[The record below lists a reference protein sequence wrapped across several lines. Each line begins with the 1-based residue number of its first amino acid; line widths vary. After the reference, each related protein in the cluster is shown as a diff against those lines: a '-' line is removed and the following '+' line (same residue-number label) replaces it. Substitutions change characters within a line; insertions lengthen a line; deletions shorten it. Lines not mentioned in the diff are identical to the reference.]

1 MHQPIAIVGLSC
13 RFPGAA
19 DPRGFWQ
26 VLRGGVDA
34 TSEVPAGRW
43 RLDEIPEAAVLRR
56 GGFLPEVDRFDA
68 EFFAMSRPEAA
79 AADPRQRL
87 ALELSWEAIEDA
99 GIVEDRLSA
108 EGVAVYIGAAGD
120 DYAALVHDGGP
131 EAVSEHTL
139 AGLSRSSIANRVS
152 HALGLRGPS
161 VTVDT
166 AQSSS
171 LVAVQSAVESLCSG
185 RSDLALAGGV
195 HLNLTVDGGLAL
207 ARAGVLSPDGRCH
220 VFDSRANGFV
230 RGEGGAMVVLKRLA
244 DAVAE
249 GDPVYCVILG
259 GAVNHDCG
267 DSLTTPTVE
276 AQTELLRRAYADAG
290 VDPADVHYVELHGT
304 GTVVGD
310 PIEAG
315 ALASVFAPGR
325 DDANPLMVGSVK
337 TNIGHLESAAGIA
350 GLVKAALAIRHG
362 SLPPSLHYREPNPN
376 IPFAAGRLRLN
387 DSLRAWPAAGRAL
400 AGVSS
405 FGVGGTN
412 CHLVVAAPPDP
423 GRSAEREEE
432 GTTAVAVPVSGRTAE
447 ALRAQAARLLDF
459 VTAEPA
465 AVPVDVGAS
474 TALRRTHFAHRGVVV
489 ASDRGE
495 LCAGLRALAAGG
507 GAANVVEGEIVSGSG
522 VVWVFPGQGS
532 QWVGMARGL
541 WESSPVFGARMDECA
556 RLLDGLVDWSLR
568 DVLGDEQ
575 ALQRVDV
582 LQPALC
588 AVMVSLAQLWR
599 SVGVVPAAVVG
610 HSQGE
615 IAAACAAGL
624 LELPDALRLSVFRSR
639 AIADRLSGHGAMASI
654 AVAAGEVGHAGVT
667 VAALNGPD
675 SVVVS
680 GAVADVH
687 GYVADCAA
695 RGISARVIP
704 VDYASHS
711 PQVDTIREAVLAA
724 GRDVVTQPS
733 DIAYYSAVTG
743 GRLDPSSMDAE
754 YWYRNLREP
763 VRLEDAI
770 RGLAAA
776 GHRVFVEVG
785 PHPVLTMPVQE
796 TVPDAVVLGTL
807 RRGEDEFRRFLL
819 AMGELFACG
828 VTVDWRAVFD
838 GARARARARV
848 FDLPTYPFQ
857 RQRYWFDEDQVDQK
871 AYAPVDLLE
880 LSDVQRGDAGGALLA
895 LVRAQAAVVLGHGDA
910 TMVDPDRTF
919 RDLGFDSARAVEL
932 VRRLKRS
939 TGLPLPTSLPFSYPT
954 ITAVVQHLRDG
965 SVGRRRTSARVAD
978 SDPIV
983 IVGMACRLPG
993 GVSEPD
999 ELWRLVAD
1007 GTDAITGFPED
1018 RGWEVADSVPQF
1030 GGFLTGQGDFDAE
1043 FFGMSTREA
1052 LATDPQQRLVLETA
1066 WEALER
1072 AGIDP
1077 VVLRGSRTAVFV
1089 GAMAQDYLPRLADVP
1104 ESLGGHAL
1112 TGSAS
1117 SVISGR
1123 LAYALGLEGP
1133 AVTVDTACSSS
1144 LVALHLAVH
1153 ALRSGESSLALAGGV
1168 SIMAT
1173 PGMFVEFARAGGL
1186 SADGRCKAFSA
1197 AADGTG
1203 WAEGVGVLVLE
1214 RLSAARQHGHR
1225 VLAVV
1230 RGTAINQDGASNGL
1244 TAPNGSSQQRVI
1256 RDALANADL
1265 TAGDVDAVE
1274 AHGTGTRLGD
1284 PIEADAV
1291 LATYG
1296 HDRDATNPLWL
1307 GSLKSN
1313 IGHTQAAAGVAGVI
1327 KMVMALRHGILPR
1340 TLHANAP
1347 SPHVDWSSGGVRLLT
1362 TAQEWPSNGVPRRA
1376 GISSFGIS
1384 GTNAHVIVEE
1394 APAFDEHDDTAEE
1407 SPVVPVAI
1415 SGRTP
1420 RALRDQAY
1428 RLRKHLESHPEL
1440 RPADVSYTS
1449 LTGRSVFEHGAL
1461 VTVSNREGL
1470 LHSLEAVA
1478 GDTWAPD
1485 VVRGQRSK
1493 GWTAFVFTGQGG
1505 QRPGMGRE
1513 LCERFP
1519 VFGTALNEV
1528 CDELRHHLGRPL
1540 REIMF
1545 AAPGSPEAELL
1556 DDTQWTQPAV
1566 FALQVALFRLL
1577 ESWGSRPDF
1586 VVGHSSGEIAAAHVA
1601 DVLSL
1606 PDACALVAARGRVMQ
1621 GLPPG
1626 GRMAAVAAAE
1636 HEVLPLLT
1644 AGASLAAVNG
1654 PRSVVISGSEAAV
1667 ARIVDHFA
1675 AQGRSTAWL
1684 RVNYASHSSLME
1696 PIAHELATALHGLR
1710 SSAGR
1715 IPVISTLTGRAL
1727 DDDRLGSP
1735 EYWVR
1740 NACEPVRFHDAIRTL
1755 AERGVTGFVE
1765 LGPDATLTKMVES
1778 SRLPDE
1784 EWLVTATMRQD
1795 RPEDAALLTAMGSLH
1810 LNASGPD
1817 WGKVFAGTDAGPI
1830 ELPTYAFQHRR
1841 HWLVTSGH
1849 TGSDRLEHPFLEDV
1863 IAVADSGGVLFRGRL
1878 SARRDPW
1885 LLDHRV
1891 WDRPVLPGTAL
1902 AELAAWIADR
1912 VGCPQV
1918 AELTLRQPLEV
1929 PETTVVELQ
1938 ALVGAPTEVGERS
1951 FALHSRVA
1959 GQPWQLHVSGLLG
1972 SATEAVTYPVAP
1984 PSADAVPV
1992 DLTHLYD
1999 ELAQVGLEYG
2009 PAFQGLRAV
2018 WEQGAEVVA
2027 AVALP
2032 EDLSTR
2038 SGFLV
2043 HPAIL
2048 DAVLHAVGP
2057 KALGDSQGQPKI
2069 PFSWAQVQIRPTTSR
2084 HLRAHIVANA
2094 PDRFAVT
2101 VSEAEGGQRVF
2112 SAQVTLRAQPA
2123 SGLAEDSLF
2132 VIDRVQLPAVRSV
2145 HSAGNAVVLEAFGDS
2160 AGDVPATVRRLVRSV
2175 LDTVQ
2180 SHLAAPGD
2188 APIVVVTNQALDGH
2202 DLAGAAV
2209 SGMLRSAQTENPG
2222 RIVLVDT
2229 DDPDGVEDLLS
2240 TVLATGESE
2249 VVIRAS
2255 RMSALRLAPAP
2266 KSHSDAEV
2274 FGPEGTVLITGGTG
2288 ALGAVLARHLVTRHG
2303 VRSVLLVSRRGGNA
2317 PGANELVAE
2326 LRGSGASVSVLAA
2339 DLADRDAVASVLAEV
2354 PAQAPLRAVVHA
2366 AGVLDDAV
2374 FTALTMDSAESVL
2387 AAKVDSAWHLHELTK
2402 DLELSAFVLFS
2413 SVAASLG
2420 TAGQAGYAAANAVLD
2435 GLAQYRHGRGLASV
2449 SLGWGP
2455 WEDVA
2460 GMTAALTETD
2470 RRRLAARGLRPIS
2483 AEAGVR
2489 LFDMALGLGRAH
2501 VLPARISAARLEYP
2515 VGKRHSSAPTPAT
2528 GTVRDRW
2535 HSVAE
2540 RDRTAEMRR
2549 LVQAQVAT
2557 VLGYDDEIGIDPDR
2571 AFRDL
2576 GFDSLTAVELRNA
2589 LAVATGLR
2597 LPPTLVFDHPTPE
2610 ELATFLT
2617 GQLFGAAPAPAPT
2630 AVATVT
2636 RHDEDPIVIVGMSCR
2651 YPGGVASPE
2660 DLWRLVADGV
2670 DAVTEFPRDR
2680 GWDVDGLYDPDPEA
2694 SERSSTRCGG
2704 FLDNAAD
2711 FDADF
2716 FGMSP
2721 REALATDPQQ
2731 RLLLETAWE
2740 ALEHAGIAP
2749 TSIRGSDTGVFTGVM
2764 YSDYATR
2771 ALENPGALEG
2781 YLFIGSAPS
2790 VASGRVAY
2798 CLGLKGPAVSVDT
2811 ACSSSL
2817 VALHLAAQALRAG
2830 ECTLALAG
2838 GATVMATPTT
2848 FVEFSRQRALSVDG
2862 RCKAFSAAADGTGW
2876 AEGVG
2881 LLVVERM
2888 SDARRNGHRVL
2899 AVLRGSAVNQ
2909 DGSSNGLTAPH
2920 GPSQE
2925 QVIRQALSSAGL
2937 SPSGVDAVEAH
2948 GTGTPLGDPVEAQA
2962 ILATY
2967 GQDRPAG
2974 EPLWLGSLKSNI
2986 GHTQAAAGVG
2996 GVIKM
3001 IMAMSHGRLPKTLHV
3016 TEPSPHVDWSSG
3028 AVQLLTAD
3036 RDWPSVDR
3044 PWRAGVSSFGIS
3056 GTNAHVILEAP
3067 TITPQ
3072 PDETP
3077 RASIPVPVLLSGR
3090 TPRALRRQAE
3100 QMLSALDDR
3109 SAVVNVAFSAATTRS
3124 HLEHRAAVIAANTDE
3139 LRQGLI
3145 SVVAGVA
3152 AATVVPGARDRGK
3165 TAFVFTGQGSQRV
3178 GMGEDLAALFPVFD
3192 SVLNQVCAEFD
3203 QHLDRSLREVMAREA
3218 DLLDETEW
3226 TQPALF
3232 AFEVAMFRLLESM
3245 GVRPDFVAGHSIGE
3259 IAAAH
3264 VAGVLSLP
3272 DACTL
3277 VAARGRLM
3285 QALPAG
3291 GAMVAIHG
3299 TEEEVVPLLAGYQDL
3314 ISLAAVNSPSSVVV
3328 AGIAEHVHAVAA
3340 QVAARGNRT
3349 RQLRVSHAFHSPLIE
3364 PMLPQFRSIVAN
3376 LEFAEPVMAL
3386 VAAAPQQPE
3395 YWVRHVRDTV
3405 RWADTVAFLAGAGVT
3420 RFVEVGPDSVL
3431 TPMIEECLP
3440 ESADALLVP
3449 TMRRGQPEIEAL
3461 VSALGRMHVSGV
3473 EVDWS
3478 TVFAGT
3484 GARRVDL
3491 PTYPFERERY
3501 WLDASPEHPL
3511 LTTVV
3516 EPAEGLGVILTGRL
3530 SMRTHPWLSD
3540 HRVQHRVIVPGT
3552 ALLEMALQA
3561 GVAVGAEVV
3570 DELTVLSPVVVPN
3583 GHETEIQVAVG
3594 DPDEFGRRPLRLHAR
3609 TDSEWQLHA
3618 TGLLAAAHPKV
3629 AVADLAQWPPAEAE
3643 TLDVALWYDELAAV
3657 GLEYGPGFRNVRAAW
3672 RRGAELFVEVEL
3684 REGTGS
3690 SGARSALVDAA
3701 LHVLA
3706 VTRGPVLPF
3715 SFSGVHAA
3723 TTTVRRL
3730 RVRITALGDD
3740 AVALNLA
3747 DDNGVAWMSVDSL
3760 TLRPLAAA
3768 PLESMM
3774 FHVDWSE
3781 IDPAIPAETSPAVLI
3796 SVAESARPAGVEMVH
3811 DVAESVL
3818 GQVQQFLATAGD
3830 DRLVVLTRHAVAV
3843 ARDHDI
3849 DLAGATVWGLVRSA
3863 QTENPGRI
3871 MLVDIDET
3879 GDANALLAAVLAT
3892 GRDQIA
3898 VRDGKLFT
3906 PGLSRTRAVAPE
3918 ADVFDPDG
3926 TVMITGGTGG
3936 LGAEIA
3942 RHLVNRHRARHLL
3955 LLSRRGPDAAGVA
3968 ALTAELAAAGAT
3980 VDVVACDVA
3989 DRAALEGVVSALPAD
4004 RPLGAVIHAA
4014 GVVDDMV
4021 FSALTPARLHAVLA
4035 TKMDAAWTL
4044 HELTRDANLST
4055 FVLFSSVAAT
4065 MGTAGQA
4072 AYAAA
4077 NAFLDGLAHHRRYH
4091 GLPAVSLGW
4100 GLWEQQSG
4108 ITGRLGDTELCR
4120 ISRWG
4125 LRALRTEAGL
4135 ALFDAGLVADLP
4147 HLLPMRLDPAGLG
4160 IGEAPALLHSLLPR
4174 RVRRL
4179 EHRSIDSSQT
4189 LRERLSALPTYEREM
4204 AVRQL
4209 LRTEIAEVLG
4219 HREPDSVP
4227 EDRGFLELG
4236 LDSLTA
4242 LELRNR
4248 INATTGL
4255 SLSVTVIFDFPT
4267 LFALAAHL
4275 LERIADRETPSPPT
4289 IVTQLDRLET
4299 TLRSVDDDQLRT
4311 AIAVRLRGMLSA
4323 LSRSDPEGSDDDR
4336 ELADVTAADL
4346 FAMIDEELEKP

>member
-1 MHQPIAIVGLSC
+1 MRQPIAIVGLSC

-19 DPRGFWQ
+19 DPRSFWQ
-26 VLRGGVDA
+26 VLRDGVDA
-34 TSEVPAGRW
+34 TSEMPAGRW

-56 GGFLPEVDRFDA
+56 GGFLAEVDRFDA
-68 EFFAMSRPEAA
+68 EFFAMSPPEAA

-99 GIVEDRLSA
+99 GIVADRLRA
-108 EGVAVYIGAAGD
+108 DEVAVYIGAAGD

-139 AGLSRSSIANRVS
+139 AGSSRSLIANRVS

-161 VTVDT
+161 VMVDT

-171 LVAVQSAVESLCSG
+171 LVAVQWAVESLCSG

-195 HLNLTVDGGLAL
+195 HLNLALDGGLAL

-244 DAVAE
+244 DALAD

-259 GAVNHDCG
+259 GAVNHDGGG
-267 DSLTTPTVE
+267 DSLTTPSVE
-276 AQTELLRRAYADAG
+276 AQTDLLRRAYAGAG

-325 DDANPLMVGSVK
+325 DDANPLIVGSVK

-362 SLPPSLHYREPNPN
+362 ALPPSLHYREPNPD
-376 IPFAAGRLRLN
+376 IPFAAGLLRLN
-387 DSLRAWPAAGRAL
+387 DRLRAWPAADRAL

-412 CHLVVAAPPDP
+412 CHLVVAAAPDP
-423 GRSAEREEE
+423 GRPAASEE
-432 GTTAVAVPVSGRTAE
+432 GATAVAVAVSGRTAE

-459 VTAEPA
+459 VLAEPA
-465 AVPVDVGAS
+465 AVPVDIGAS
-474 TALRRTHFAHRGVVV
+474 TALRRTHFAHRAVVV

-495 LCAGLRALAAGG
+495 LCAGLRALATG
-507 GAANVVEGEIVSGSG
+507 GAAADVVAGEVVSGSG

-532 QWVGMARGL
+532 QWVGMAQGL

-556 RLLDGLVDWSLR
+556 RLLSGLVDWSLR

-575 ALQRVDV
+575 ALRRVDV

-624 LELPDALRLSVFRSR
+624 LELPDALRLSVLRSR

-654 AVAAGEVGHAGVT
+654 AVAAGAVDCAGVT
-667 VAALNGPD
+667 VAARNGPD

-695 RGISARVIP
+695 RGIRARVIP

-711 PQVDTIREAVLAA
+711 PQVELIREAVLAA
-724 GRDVVTQPS
+724 GRDVVTHPS
-733 DIAYYSAVTG
+733 DIAFYSAVTG

-763 VRLEDAI
+763 VRLEDAV
-770 RGLAAA
+770 RKLAAA
-776 GHRVFVEVG
+776 GHRVFVEVS

-796 TVPDAVVLGTL
+796 TVPEAVVQGTL
-807 RRGEDEFRRFLL
+807 RRDEDEFRRFLL
-819 AMGELFACG
+819 ALGELFAYG
-828 VTVDWRAVFD
+828 VPVDWRAVFD
-838 GARARARARV
+838 GAGARV
-848 FDLPTYPFQ
+848 LDLPTYPFQ
-857 RQRYWFDEDQVDQK
+857 RQRHWFDDDQVDQNT
-871 AYAPVDLLE
+871 AAPVDLLE
-880 LSDVQRGDAGGALLA
+880 LGDVRRGDGGSALLE

-910 TMVDPDRTF
+910 ATVDPDRTF

-954 ITAVVQHLRDG
+954 ITAVVQHLRAG
-965 SVGRRRTSARVAD
+965 SAGRRRTSIPNAD
-978 SDPIV
+978 SDPVV

-999 ELWRLVAD
+999 ELWRLVVD

-1018 RGWEVADSVPQF
+1018 RGWEVDDSVPQF
-1030 GGFLTGQGDFDAE
+1030 GGFLTGHSDFDAE

-1077 VVLRGSRTAVFV
+1077 VALRGSRTAVFV

-1144 LVALHLAVH
+1144 LVALHLAAQ

-1168 SIMAT
+1168 SLMAT

-1214 RLSAARQHGHR
+1214 RLSAARQRGHQ

-1244 TAPNGSSQQRVI
+1244 TAPNGLSQQRVI
-1256 RDALANADL
+1256 RDALANAGL
-1265 TAGDVDAVE
+1265 TTGDVDVVE

-1296 HDRDATNPLWL
+1296 QDRDATNPLWL

-1327 KMVMALRHGILPR
+1327 KMVLALRHGILPR
-1340 TLHANAP
+1340 TLHVNEP
-1347 SPHVDWSSGGVRLLT
+1347 SHHVDWSAGGVELLT
-1362 TAQEWPSNGVPRRA
+1362 TAQEWPSSDVPRRA

-1384 GTNAHVIVEE
+1384 GTNAHVLVEE
-1394 APAFDEHDDTAEE
+1394 APALDERDVTAAEL
-1407 SPVVPVAI
+1407 PVVPVAI

-1420 RALRDQAY
+1420 QALRDQAF
-1428 RLRKHLESHPEL
+1428 RLRKHLESHPGL
-1440 RPADVSYTS
+1440 RLTDVSYTS
-1449 LTGRSVFEHGAL
+1449 LTRRSVFQHGAL
-1461 VTVSNREGL
+1461 VTASNREDL

-1478 GDTWAPD
+1478 GDLWAPD
-1485 VVRGQRSK
+1485 VVRGQRSR
-1493 GWTAFVFTGQGG
+1493 GRTAFVFTGQGG
-1505 QRPGMGRE
+1505 QRLGMGRV
-1513 LCERFP
+1513 LSERFP

-1528 CDELRHHLGRPL
+1528 CDELQQHLGRPL

-1566 FALQVALFRLL
+1566 FALEVALFRLV
-1577 ESWGSRPDF
+1577 ESWGLRPDL
-1586 VVGHSSGEIAAAHVA
+1586 VVGHSSGEIAAAHA
-1601 DVLSL
+1601 AGVLSL
-1606 PDACALVAARGRVMQ
+1606 SDACTLAAARGRVMQ
-1621 GLPPG
+1621 ALPAG

-1644 AGASLAAVNG
+1644 VGASLAAVNG
-1654 PRSVVISGSEAAV
+1654 PHSVVISGSEPAV
-1667 ARIVDHFA
+1667 AQIVDHFA
-1675 AQGRSTAWL
+1675 AQGRNTAWL
-1684 RVNYASHSSLME
+1684 RVQYASHSSLME
-1696 PIAHELATALHGLR
+1696 PIAHDLATALRGLR

-1715 IPVISTLTGRAL
+1715 IPVISTLTGHAV
-1727 DDDRLGSP
+1727 DADQLGSP

-1740 NACEPVRFHDAIRTL
+1740 NACEPVRFRDAIRTL
-1755 AERGVTGFVE
+1755 AERGVTVFVE
-1765 LGPDATLTKMVES
+1765 LGPDATLTKMMES
-1778 SRLPDE
+1778 NRFPDE
-1784 EWLVTATMRQD
+1784 EWLVTATMRAD
-1795 RPEDAALLTAMGSLH
+1795 RPEDAALLTALGRLH
-1810 LNASGPD
+1810 LNGSGPD
-1817 WGKVFAGTDAGPI
+1817 WEKVFAGTAAGLI
-1830 ELPTYAFQHRR
+1830 ELPTYAFQRRR
-1841 HWLVTSGH
+1841 HWLVAPGRP
-1849 TGSDRLEHPFLEDV
+1849 GSDRLEHPFLEHV
-1863 IAVADSGGVLFRGRL
+1863 TAVADSGGVLFGGRL
-1878 SARRDPW
+1878 SARQDSW
-1885 LLDHRV
+1885 VLDHRV

-1902 AELAAWIADR
+1902 AEMAAWIGDR
-1912 VGCPQV
+1912 VGCPVV
-1918 AELTLRQPLEV
+1918 AELTLRQPLVV
-1929 PETTVVELQ
+1929 PETTAVELQ
-1938 ALVGAPTEVGERS
+1938 ISVGAATEVGERS
-1951 FALHSRVA
+1951 FALHSRVT
-1959 GQPWQLHVSGLLG
+1959 GEPWQLHVTGLLG
-1972 SATEAVTYPVAP
+1972 SATETVTYPVAP
-1984 PSADAVPV
+1984 PSVDAVPV
-1992 DLTHLYD
+1992 DLTHRYD

-2018 WEQGAEVVA
+2018 WQHGPEVVA
-2027 AVALP
+2027 TVALP
-2032 EDLSTR
+2032 EDLSAR

-2043 HPAIL
+2043 HPAVL
-2048 DAVLHAVGP
+2048 DAVLHALGP
-2057 KALGDSQGQPKI
+2057 EVLGDSQGQPKI
-2069 PFSWAQVQIRPTTSR
+2069 PFVWAQVQIRPSTSR
-2084 HLRAHIVANA
+2084 HLQARIVAIA

-2101 VSEAEGGQRVF
+2101 VSESEGGLPVF

-2123 SGLAEDSLF
+2123 SGLAEDSVF
-2132 VIDRVQLPAVRSV
+2132 VIDRVQLPAVRST
-2145 HSAGNAVVLEAFGDS
+2145 HTAGNAVVLNAFGDS
-2160 AGDVPATVRRLVRSV
+2160 AEHTPAAVRRLVRSV
-2175 LDTVQ
+2175 LETVQ

-2222 RIVLVDT
+2222 RVVLVDT
-2229 DDPDGVEDLLS
+2229 DDPEGVEDLLS
-2240 TVLATGESE
+2240 AVLATGESE

-2255 RMSALRLAPAP
+2255 RMSAPRLAPAP
-2266 KSHSDAEV
+2266 ETRSAAEV

-2288 ALGAVLARHLVTRHG
+2288 ALGAVLARHLVARHG
-2303 VRSVLLVSRRGGNA
+2303 VRSLLLVSRRGGAA
-2317 PGANELVAE
+2317 PGASELVTE
-2326 LRGSGASVSVLAA
+2326 LRGLGASVSVLAA
-2339 DLADRDAVASVLAEV
+2339 DLADRSAVAAVLAEV

-2374 FTALTMDSAESVL
+2374 FTALTMDSVESVL

-2402 DLELSAFVLFS
+2402 DLDLSGFVLFS

-2435 GLAQYRHGRGLASV
+2435 ALAQQRRAQGLAAV

-2460 GMTAALTETD
+2460 GMTAALTVAD

-2489 LFDMALGLGRAH
+2489 MFDLALGLGRAH
-2501 VLPARISAARLEYP
+2501 VLPAHISAARLNYS
-2515 VGKRHSSAPTPAT
+2515 VGQRHSSAPTPAT
-2528 GTVRDRW
+2528 GTARDRW

-2557 VLGYDDEIGIDPDR
+2557 VLGYGDEIAIDPDR

-2589 LAVATGLR
+2589 LAVATDLR

-2617 GQLFGAAPAPAPT
+2617 GRLFGTAPAPT
-2630 AVATVT
+2630 AVPTVT

-2651 YPGGVASPE
+2651 YPGGVGSPE

-2670 DAVTEFPRDR
+2670 DVVAEFPRDR
-2680 GWDVDGLYDPDPEA
+2680 GWDVDGLYDPDPA
-2694 SERSSTRCGG
+2694 AAERSSTRFGG

-2731 RLLLETAWE
+2731 RLLLEVAWE
-2740 ALEHAGIAP
+2740 ALEHAGIPP

-2781 YLFIGSAPS
+2781 YLFLGSAPS
-2790 VASGRVAY
+2790 VVSGRIAY
-2798 CLGLKGPAVSVDT
+2798 CLGLKGPAVSLDT

-2862 RCKAFSAAADGTGW
+2862 RCKAFSASADGTGW
-2876 AEGVG
+2876 AEGAG
-2881 LLVVERM
+2881 LLVLARM
-2888 SDARRNGHRVL
+2888 SDARRNGHRIL

-2909 DGSSNGLTAPH
+2909 DGSSNGLTAPN
-2920 GPSQE
+2920 GPAQE
-2925 QVIRQALSSAGL
+2925 QVIRQALRSAGL
-2937 SPSGVDAVEAH
+2937 SSSGVDVVEAH

-2986 GHTQAAAGVG
+2986 GHAQAAAGVG

-3036 RDWPSVDR
+3036 RDWPAVDR
-3044 PWRAGVSSFGIS
+3044 PRRAGVSSFGIS
-3056 GTNAHVILEAP
+3056 GTNAHVILEEPAIAP
-3067 TITPQ
+3067 P
-3072 PDETP
+3072 PEETP
-3077 RASIPVPVLLSGR
+3077 RASIPVPLLLSGR
-3090 TPRALRRQAE
+3090 TPTAVRRQAK
-3100 QMLSALDDR
+3100 QIVSALDDH
-3109 SAVVNVAFSAATTRS
+3109 SAVDVAFSAATTRS

-3139 LRQGLI
+3139 LRRELT
-3145 SVVAGVA
+3145 SVA
-3152 AATVVPGARDRGK
+3152 AGMAATKVASGVRDRGK

-3178 GMGEDLAALFPVFD
+3178 GMGQDLAALFPVFD
-3192 SVLNQVCAEFD
+3192 SVLNEVCAEFD
-3203 QHLDRSLREVMAREA
+3203 QHLDRSLREVMAAEA

-3232 AFEVAMFRLLESM
+3232 AFEVAMFRLLESL

-3264 VAGVLSLP
+3264 VAGVISLP

-3299 TEEEVVPLLAGYQDL
+3299 TEAEVAPLLAGYQDSV
-3314 ISLAAVNSPSSVVV
+3314 SLAAVNSPSSVVV
-3328 AGIAEHVHAVAA
+3328 AGTEDHVRAVAG
-3340 QVAARGNRT
+3340 QVAARGSRT
-3349 RQLRVSHAFHSPLIE
+3349 RQLRVSHAFHSPLME

-3376 LEFAEPVMAL
+3376 LDFAEPVLAL

-3405 RWADTVAFLAGAGVT
+3405 RWADTAAFLAGEGVT
-3420 RFVEVGPDSVL
+3420 RFVEIGPDSVL

-3491 PTYPFERERY
+3491 PTYPFERARY
-3501 WLDASPEHPL
+3501 WLDASAEHPL

-3516 EPAEGLGVILTGRL
+3516 EPAEGLGVLLTGRL
-3530 SMRTHPWLSD
+3530 SIRTHPWLSD
-3540 HRVQHRVIVPGT
+3540 HRVRHQVIVPGT
-3552 ALLEMALQA
+3552 ALLEMAFQA
-3561 GVAVGAEVV
+3561 GAAVGAEVV
-3570 DELTVLSPVVVPN
+3570 DELTVLSPVVVPD
-3583 GHETEIQVAVG
+3583 GDETEIQVAVG
-3594 DPDEFGRRPLRLHAR
+3594 DPDEFGRRSVRLHAR

-3618 TGLLAAAHPKV
+3618 TGLLAAAPPK
-3629 AVADLAQWPPAEAE
+3629 ADVADLAQWPPAEAE
-3643 TLDVALWYDELAAV
+3643 TLDVAPWYDELAAV
-3657 GLEYGPGFRNVRAAW
+3657 GLEYGPGFRNARAAW
-3672 RRGAELFVEVEL
+3672 RRGTELFVEVEL
-3684 REGTGS
+3684 REGTGV

-3715 SFSGVHAA
+3715 SFSGVRAVA
-3723 TTTVRRL
+3723 TPVHRL
-3730 RVRITALGDD
+3730 RVRITALGED

-3747 DDNGVAWMSVDSL
+3747 DDNGVSWMSVDSL

-3774 FHVDWSE
+3774 FQVDWSE

-3796 SVAESARPAGVEMVH
+3796 SVAKPARSAGVEMVH
-3811 DVAESVL
+3811 AVAESVL
-3818 GQVQQFLATAGD
+3818 GQVQKFLATAGD
-3830 DRLVVLTRHAVAV
+3830 GRLVVLTRRAMAVAEG
-3843 ARDHDI
+3843 HDI

-3871 MLVDIDET
+3871 VLVDIDET
-3879 GDANALLAAVLAT
+3879 GDTDALLAAVLAT

-3898 VRDGKLFT
+3898 VRDGKLLT
-3906 PGLSRTRAVAPE
+3906 PGLSRTRGIAPE

-3926 TVMITGGTGG
+3926 TVLITGGTGG

-3955 LLSRRGPDAAGVA
+3955 LLSRRGPDAPGVA
-3968 ALTAELAAAGAT
+3968 ALTAELTAAGAT

-3989 DRAALEGVVSALPAD
+3989 DRAALEKVVSALPAA

-4014 GVVDDMV
+4014 GVVDDAV
-4021 FSALTPARLHAVLA
+4021 FSALTPERLRAVLA

-4077 NAFLDGLAHHRRYH
+4077 NAFLDALAHHRRYR

-4108 ITGRLGDTELCR
+4108 ITGRLGDTELR
-4120 ISRWG
+4120 RLARWG
-4125 LRALRTEAGL
+4125 LRALRTEEGLALLDAGL
-4135 ALFDAGLVADLP
+4135 AAESP
-4147 HLLPMRLDPAGLG
+4147 HLLPMRLDLAGLAA
-4160 IGEAPALLHSLLPR
+4160 EAAPALLHSLLPKR
-4174 RVRRL
+4174 IRRL
-4179 EHRSIDSSQT
+4179 EHRPDDSSQT
-4189 LRERLSALPTYEREM
+4189 LRERLSTLPTYEREM
-4204 AVRQL
+4204 AVRHL

-4227 EDRGFLELG
+4227 VDRGFLELG

-4248 INATTGL
+4248 VIAATGL
-4255 SLSVTVIFDFPT
+4255 ALSVTVMFDFPT
-4267 LFALAAHL
+4267 LSALAAHL
-4275 LERIADRETPSPPT
+4275 LERIADRETPSPPP

-4299 TLRSVDDDQLRT
+4299 TLRSVDDAQLRT
-4311 AIAVRLRGMLSA
+4311 AIAVRLREMLSG
-4323 LSRSDPEGSDDDR
+4323 LSLSDPEGSDDDR
-4336 ELADVTAADL
+4336 ELADATAEDL
-4346 FAMIDEELEKP
+4346 FAMIDGALEKP